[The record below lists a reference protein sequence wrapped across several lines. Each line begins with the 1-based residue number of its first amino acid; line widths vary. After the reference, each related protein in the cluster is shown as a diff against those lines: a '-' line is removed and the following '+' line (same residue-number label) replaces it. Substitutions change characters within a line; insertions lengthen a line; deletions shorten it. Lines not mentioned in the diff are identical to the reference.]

1 MANRSDLK
9 PALLFLAILSL
20 SCSYLR
26 AQGDAPSDEV
36 TRESLR
42 FARIYQTV
50 EDRYVDATDPDHVLY
65 DGAIRGMLATL
76 DPFSNF
82 FDPDQFQQLQ
92 EQARGVAIG
101 FGSIL
106 YVQTGK
112 VVVLETAQ
120 GSPSWRAGLGPG
132 DEIVEVN
139 GVWIDRL
146 DFQSMIDLL
155 QRSRSVRVRLGVI
168 HPGQVVAHDVTMD
181 PAQVALPTV
190 DKFYLLAGG
199 VAYIHLASF
208 EQKSAEEVASAVNKL
223 NGQSPKGTVHAVLLD
238 LRDNPGGIVDS
249 AVAVA
254 SLFINPGSTVITVHG
269 RNYPEKIHKT
279 AALPAHFDFP
289 LVVLVNGN
297 TASAAEVLT
306 SALQD
311 HDRAL
316 IVGESTFGKGVVES
330 VAGLGGKT
338 GLALTTAQY
347 LTASGR
353 SLQRSLPRTALADLE
368 VRETGGFH
376 TDAGR
381 PVRAGGGV
389 TPDVVIPQRKLDPWA
404 EFLNQRGVFTTFAAE
419 YLSLH
424 ARIDEGF
431 EPEDKTLNDFR
442 DYLGRSGIRAPQEY
456 WRSDQDY
463 LKLKIK
469 IDLMTLTRGLDTG
482 QEIEVRTDPQ
492 VAEAA
497 QMFPK
502 IAGLLK
508 PMH

>member
-1 MANRSDLK
+1 M
-9 PALLFLAILSL
+9 
-20 SCSYLR
+20 
-26 AQGDAPSDEV
+26 DEV
-36 TRESLR
+36 
-42 FARIYQTV
+42 
-50 EDRYVDATDPDHVLY
+50 DPDRVLY
-65 DGAIRGMLATL
+65 DGAIRGMLSEL

-92 EQARGVAIG
+92 DQARGKAIG

-139 GVWIDRL
+139 GVWIKRL
-146 DFQSMIDLL
+146 DFQSMIELL
-155 QRSRSVRVRLGVI
+155 QRSRSVRVRLGVV
-168 HPGQVVAHDVTMD
+168 HPGQVVPNDVTMD
-181 PAQVALPTV
+181 PAQVDLPTV
-190 DKFYLLAGG
+190 DKSYLLSGG
-199 VAYIHLASF
+199 IAYIHLASF
-208 EQKSAEEVASAVNKL
+208 EQKSAEEIANAINKL
-223 NGQSPKGTVHAVLLD
+223 SGQSPKGTVQAILLD

-254 SLFINPGSTVITVHG
+254 SLFVSPGSTVITVHG

-289 LVVLVNGN
+289 LVVLVNGS

-316 IVGESTFGKGVVES
+316 IVGEPTFGKGVVES
-330 VAGLGGKT
+330 VTGLSGRT

-353 SLQRSLPRTALADLE
+353 SLQRPLPQTALANLE
-368 VRETGGFH
+368 LRETGGFH

-381 PVRAGGGV
+381 PVRSGGGV
-389 TPDVVIPQRKLDPWA
+389 TPDVVIPARKLDPWA
-404 EFLNQRGVFTTFAAE
+404 EFLKQRGVFTTFASE

-424 ARIDEGF
+424 ARIDDGF
-431 EPEDKTLNDFR
+431 EPDEKALNDFR
-442 DYLGRSGIRAPQEY
+442 DYLQRSGIRAPEDY
-456 WRSDQDY
+456 WSKDQDY

-469 IDLMTLTRGLDTG
+469 IDLMTLTRGLEAG
-482 QEIEVRTDPQ
+482 QEIEVRNDPQ
-492 VAEAA
+492 VVEAA

-502 IAGLLK
+502 IAALLK
-508 PMH
+508 PVN